1 MSASWGTDLLNKF
14 AAEQI
19 ADPQEPEEEPSD
31 EPVEPEEAPE
41 EEEPEEE
48 PESPETPEEPGE
60 EEPEVPP
67 PGAEAWTYD
76 DGLRI
81 DRNQARVYAEFE
93 QFLINN
99 PQVAQAIS
107 QAIGAQP
114 EPARPSEPQAPTVP
128 EGLDLDDPAVRAL
141 WNELVAQREM
151 VAKTN
156 DLLARHEA
164 QLTQQNQSTTESL
177 INNASL
183 QFAKEHNLSD
193 TEMQRVRDT
202 AGRLQV
208 LPSLLAP
215 TDPLTGVPR
224 RVDPMAAIQEA
235 FNIAYWQ
242 LPELREREMQRLT
255 TKQRED
261 RKRKGKLA
269 ALGGTSGSVPRQVNV
284 PNDPAARRKA
294 MIADVAAMM
303 ETPS

>member
-1 MSASWGTDLLNKF
+1 MSANWGTDLLNKL
-14 AAEQI
+14 AAEEI
-19 ADPQEPEEEPSD
+19 ANQDPAEEEAPDEPQEPD
-31 EPVEPEEAPE
+31 ETGPD
-41 EEEPEEE
+41 EEPEEE
-48 PESPETPEEPGE
+48 PEGPETPEEQGE
-60 EEPEVPP
+60 EEPETPAP
-67 PGAEAWTYD
+67 SADAWTYD

-81 DRNQARVYAEFE
+81 DRDQARIYAEFE

-107 QAIGAQP
+107 QTIGAQG
-114 EPARPSEPQAPTVP
+114 EPAKPEPQAPAVP

-141 WNELVAQREM
+141 WNELVAQRDL
-151 VAKTN
+151 VARANET
-156 DLLARHEA
+156 LQRHES

-183 QFAKEHNLSD
+183 QFAKDHDLSE
-193 TEMQRVRDT
+193 TEMKRVRDT

-208 LPSLLAP
+208 LPALISP
-215 TDPLTGVPR
+215 TDPITGVPR
-224 RVDPMAAIQEA
+224 KVDPMAAIQEA

-255 TKQRED
+255 KKQRDD

-284 PNDPAARRKA
+284 PNDPAARRQA
-294 MIADVAAMM
+294 MIAEIAGMM